1 MKRFLILVLVL
12 ILLIATVAGFWV
24 TSIATLT
31 LYPTKDSYSWQSEPL
46 SNNGYSDNLQI
57 TSANFP
63 PLNMRGWV
71 AFNVSGIPANAWVI
85 QADFRLKLW
94 SKSPNDPSHGY
105 ADSTGRIYG
114 VYRLT
119 QPWEE
124 SGVIWMNQPNYTDE
138 HHAVAP
144 VPPGESGW
152 AGPAVYMHWDISNIV
167 RDWQSG
173 IQNDG
178 LLVRDTQENSP
189 ILYSTQFF
197 THDKVPNISYVPRLT
212 VTYVMPQ
219 SVALFVAILL
229 VEVVSITVF
238 CRARA
243 KRRGPEVSNR

>member
-1 MKRFLILVLVL
+1 MKRFLILVL
-12 ILLIATVAGFWV
+12 ILFITTVAGFWATSV
-24 TSIATLT
+24 TTLT
-31 LYPTKDSYSWQSEPL
+31 LYPTKDSYSWQSEPY
-46 SNNGYSDNLQI
+46 SNNGYSNNFQI

-63 PLNMRGWV
+63 PLNMRGWI
-71 AFNVSGIPANAWVI
+71 AFNVSGIPADAWVT

-94 SKSPNDPSHGY
+94 FKSPNDPSIGY

-124 SGVIWMNQPNYTDE
+124 GGVTWANQPNYTDE
-138 HHAVAP
+138 HHSVAP

-173 IQNDG
+173 IPNDG

-197 THDKVPNISYVPRLT
+197 THDQVPDISYFPRLT
-212 VTYVMPQ
+212 ITYLRPE
-219 SVALFVAILL
+219 SVAVFVGILL
-229 VEVVSITVF
+229 VEGVSIAVF
-238 CRARA
+238 WRGRA
-243 KRRGPEVSNR
+243 KQRGPEVSNQ